1 MRLSLIVAHAPNRVI
16 GNAGGLPWRLSSD
29 LKRFKSLTMGHHL
42 IMGRKT
48 YDSIGKPLPGR
59 TSIVLTRTP
68 PQAQGETNS
77 GVLYA
82 STLKDAISLAS
93 GDDEAFVIGGGDIY
107 RQALPLVD
115 RLYLT
120 LVDADVD
127 GDTYFPAIELSEWK
141 QSHQESCPAAEKDQF
156 PHQFLILDRVAGKA
170 NST

>member
-59 TSIVLTRTP
+59 TSIVLTRTL

-82 STLKDAISLAS
+82 TTLTDAIRLAS

-127 GDTYFPAIELSEWK
+127 GDTYFPAIELAEWK